1 MCVLCVVAVFLSYLV
16 CFVFFVNKYFVFLLD
31 VSAVYSCG
39 LNRCCCFVTAC
50 VYHVLSVFCACLI
63 NVFVFLL
70 DVLLLLFVLCCF
82 VFCWCSCC
90 FVCMFLFLDVRFR
103 CFFLIGFGLGWALFC
118 VSNVYVFGWIVW
130 CCVYCVDVLLFCA
143 NVFFVIMV
151 YVFRVLLY
159 SFVCLPFF
167 LLGVSLSCW
176 LLCVLVLFFG

>member
-1 MCVLCVVAVFLSYLV
+1 MCFRCMCCLYHGWFELSVVLYLV
-16 CFVFFVNKYFVFLLD
+16 VVF
-31 VSAVYSCG
+31 G
-39 LNRCCCFVTAC
+39 
-50 VYHVLSVFCACLI
+50 
-63 NVFVFLL
+63 L

-159 SFVCLPFF
+159 SFVVCLFSVGCI
-167 LLGVSLSCW
+167 LIMLIIMCLGFVFW
-176 LLCVLVLFFG
+176 LM